1 MGEGGLVRRTPA
13 PSLPVIAIAL
23 DQNTKRP
30 AQPVEHGL
38 FTAARVKT
46 PAPSPPSCI
55 APKPSIIRTSL
66 LREVSH
72 SQEQEQQQHISLTGA
87 TVVSSPGSMSRHS
100 CEKCHLAT
108 SQIQADKKMVGT
120 YFANGRSA
128 LSEACNRRNTP
139 IQIANDDRTNFIHH
153 QFVNIAIST
162 SGESPR
168 SAFCESSSK
177 RGSRSATE

>member
-1 MGEGGLVRRTPA
+1 M
-13 PSLPVIAIAL
+13 
-23 DQNTKRP
+23 
-30 AQPVEHGL
+30 
-38 FTAARVKT
+38 T

-139 IQIANDDRTNFIHH
+139 IQIANDDRTKLLYTSPIRQHRDINFRRQLVLGCIKTNVSEKRVIFQHFSNCTSWGH
-153 QFVNIAIST
+153 IS
-162 SGESPR
+162 
-168 SAFCESSSK
+168 
-177 RGSRSATE
+177 GS

>member
-1 MGEGGLVRRTPA
+1 MKLASSPWFLFMTITQRNRTTLVVIEDFAILTPM
-13 PSLPVIAIAL
+13 
-23 DQNTKRP
+23 
-30 AQPVEHGL
+30 
-38 FTAARVKT
+38 T

-108 SQIQADKKMVGT
+108 SQIQADKKIVGT

-139 IQIANDDRTNFIHH
+139 IQIANDDRTNFIRDH
-153 QFVNIAIST
+153 
-162 SGESPR
+162 
-168 SAFCESSSK
+168 
-177 RGSRSATE
+177 